1 MIKFLSSYRFDTK
14 KTNKSSNPKMKV
26 MILFMALAFSVN
38 LREAGTFL
46 HYPLRSP
53 KATTL
58 RQAGVRV
65 GWRLVALSG
74 DDGEDADD
82 ASTWQSRLKVVESGN
97 KVGA

>member
-1 MIKFLSSYRFDTK
+1 M
-14 KTNKSSNPKMKV
+14 
-26 MILFMALAFSVN
+26 
-38 LREAGTFL
+38 
-46 HYPLRSP
+46 
-53 KATTL
+53 
-58 RQAGVRV
+58 RV